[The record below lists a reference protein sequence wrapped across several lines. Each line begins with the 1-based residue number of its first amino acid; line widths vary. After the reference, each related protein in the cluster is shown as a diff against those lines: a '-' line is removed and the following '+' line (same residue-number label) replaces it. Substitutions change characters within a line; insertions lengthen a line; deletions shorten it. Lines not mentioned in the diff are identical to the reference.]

1 MAVSNRE
8 LHRRGYPQADIEL
21 ARHLQAAEARAGS
34 APRTLA
40 EILAGKPARP
50 RQDAPPADL
59 TARQLRGRGRYGQA
73 ALLADQEALTERDV
87 VRATK
92 ARVASGML
100 KELASRP
107 AQLEFSFLMGGNVS
121 TGHEYHDAIRDRL
134 MAAPITAAERA
145 AARSVLL
152 EIVRWLG
159 WQSFECQKT
168 AAELAELLAIDS
180 GYMTRTL
187 RLLENVGAIARVKRG
202 RTKIITVTPEGAY
215 RGDINRHAEAV
226 DRYRAQIVPLRRSS
240 HADDDPP
247 AAA

>member
-1 MAVSNRE
+1 MAVSERE
-8 LHRRGYPQADIEL
+8 LRRRGYPQADIEL
-21 ARHLQAAEARAGS
+21 AGRQRAAEARAGS
-34 APRTLA
+34 MPRTLA
-40 EILAGKPARP
+40 EVLAGKPARP
-50 RQDAPPADL
+50 RQDTAPADL
-59 TARQLRGRGRYGQA
+59 TTRQLRGRGRYGQA
-73 ALLADQEALTERDV
+73 ALLADQEALTEHDA

-107 AQLEFSFLMGGNVS
+107 AQLEFSFFMGGNVS

-134 MAAPITAAERA
+134 MAASITPAERA
-145 AARSVLL
+145 TARSVLL

-180 GYMTRTL
+180 GHMTRTL

-202 RTKIITVTPEGAY
+202 RTKTITVTPEGAY

-226 DRYRAQIVPLRRSS
+226 DRYRAAVVPLRRPS

-247 AAA
+247 VVA